1 MITQAIT
8 LAVILV
14 LIRLVWQTAIYKR
27 LGFKEIP
34 YGFEVSIVSA
44 ILALVLIGPLDF
56 VGVLSIFSYEIY
68 LKIKGIIK

>member
-44 ILALVLIGPLDF
+44 ILAFVLIGPLDF

>member
-1 MITQAIT
+1 MITQAISMAII
-8 LAVILV
+8 LILV
-14 LIRLVWQTAIYKR
+14 RLVWQSAIYKR

-34 YGFEVSIVSA
+34 YGFEVGIVSA
-44 ILALVLIGPLDF
+44 VVALVLIGPLDF

>member
-1 MITQAIT
+1 MAII
-8 LAVILV
+8 LILV
-14 LIRLVWQTAIYKR
+14 RLVWQSAIYKR

-34 YGFEVSIVSA
+34 YGFEVGIVSA
-44 ILALVLIGPLDF
+44 VVALVLIGPLDF